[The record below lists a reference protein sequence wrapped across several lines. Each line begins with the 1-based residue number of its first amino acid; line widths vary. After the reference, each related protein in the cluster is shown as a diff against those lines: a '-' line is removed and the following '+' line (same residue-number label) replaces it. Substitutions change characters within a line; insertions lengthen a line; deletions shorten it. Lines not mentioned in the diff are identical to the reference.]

1 MKLKRSL
8 RDGGVLIGFG
18 VAFYLL
24 TLLVR
29 FFGAPD
35 TDSVSSEISF
45 DRRQAE
51 LKYSQKD
58 WETAVIHFAA
68 LAKDD
73 PFNGHAWFFLG
84 FSYDSQQL
92 PLYTQ
97 VNRER
102 RRTNPDQDKIT
113 AWNAELNRIMQ
124 QAIPP
129 LKRAIEFPR
138 YRNKARFRL
147 ARMHAYHGDHKQA
160 FLFLREALEDGFH
173 SNYRSGIRDGGIFE
187 FSGIRDSEE
196 FNELFQM
203 ERVNSQRRR
212 RNRPF

>member
-1 MKLKRSL
+1 MKLKRLL

-18 VAFYLL
+18 LAFYLL

-29 FFGAPD
+29 FFGSPD
-35 TDSVSSEISF
+35 IDSVSSEISF

-58 WETAVIHFAA
+58 WETAVVHFAE
-68 LAKDD
+68 LVKDD
-73 PFNGHAWFFLG
+73 PFNGHAWYFLG

-97 VNRER
+97 VNREL
-102 RRTNPDQDKIT
+102 RRTNPDKNRI
-113 AWNAELNRIMQ
+113 AGWNAELYRIMQ

-129 LKRAIEFPR
+129 FKRAIEFPR
-138 YRNKARFRL
+138 YRNKARFHL
-147 ARMHAYHGDHKQA
+147 ARMHAYHGDQQQA
-160 FLFLREALEDGFH
+160 FLFLRDALEDGFH
-173 SNYRSGIRDGGIFE
+173 SNYRSGIRDSGIFE
-187 FSGIRDSEE
+187 FSAIRDSKE

-203 ERVNSQRRR
+203 ERVNSQIRRKTGS
-212 RNRPF
+212 F